1 MNVLENMSSE
11 KYIYPVLNESFT
23 NNIGNRFE
31 FDIPV
36 IKENNTCE
44 TDDFKLAPYQIF
56 LKNYISNDTPY
67 NSILIYHGT
76 GTGKTCSAI
85 SIAENYRDV
94 YHRENKKI
102 IILSSGNIKQGWYN
116 NIYNPSKLLDQCTGS
131 TYGYLANDQDTKM
144 KRDKLVKKYYDFFG
158 YLKFANRIRDIYDD

>member
-67 NSILIYHGT
+67 NSILLYI
-76 GTGKTCSAI
+76 
-85 SIAENYRDV
+85 
-94 YHRENKKI
+94 
-102 IILSSGNIKQGWYN
+102 
-116 NIYNPSKLLDQCTGS
+116 
-131 TYGYLANDQDTKM
+131 
-144 KRDKLVKKYYDFFG
+144 
-158 YLKFANRIRDIYDD
+158 